1 MKLINPYI
9 NSNHISHELMPVYKN
24 VQCDTCSAN
33 CENKYLKGI
42 NRKFINLCNRWRTWY
57 EIS

>member
-42 NRKFINLCNRWRTWY
+42 NRKFIK
-57 EIS
+57 